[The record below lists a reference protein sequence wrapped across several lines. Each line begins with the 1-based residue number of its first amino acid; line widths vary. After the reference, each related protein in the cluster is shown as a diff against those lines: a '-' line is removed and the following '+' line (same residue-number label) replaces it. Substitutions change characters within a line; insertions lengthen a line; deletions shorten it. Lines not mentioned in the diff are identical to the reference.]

1 MIDARAK
8 IAIGGTLNAIY
19 GRDMDFLAIRYVGAL
34 YLFLYRFVVERELFG
49 RHVCTPL
56 CWCCCIPISALIKA
70 RNGWSSPT
78 KHWRFPKVFEL
89 CGARGRRVRQR

>member
-34 YLFLYRFVVERELFG
+34 YLFL
-49 RHVCTPL
+49 
-56 CWCCCIPISALIKA
+56 
-70 RNGWSSPT
+70 
-78 KHWRFPKVFEL
+78 
-89 CGARGRRVRQR
+89 